1 MTLRV
6 HLLDLLVCPEDHSPL
21 RLASTELIAR
31 LNRAIAL
38 GTLKNRA
45 GRTVDGRLDDGLVRA
60 DRTLLYPVVDDIPMM
75 LIDEAIPLDQE
86 ALST

>member
-21 RLASTELIAR
+21 RLASTELIAQ
-31 LNRAIAL
+31 LNSAIAV
-38 GTLKNRA
+38 GTLENRA
-45 GRTVDGRLDDGLVRA
+45 GQKVERRLDDGLVRA
-60 DRTLLYPVVDDIPMM
+60 DRTMLYPVVDDIPMM
-75 LIDEAIPLDQE
+75 LIDEAIPLDQK

>member
-21 RLASTELIAR
+21 RLASTELIAQ

-45 GRTVDGRLDDGLVRA
+45 GQKVERRLDDGLVRA
-60 DRTLLYPVVDDIPMM
+60 DRTILYPVVDDIPMM
-75 LIDEAIPLDQE
+75 LIDEAIPLGQD
-86 ALST
+86 ALTS